1 MEEQPQ
7 MKKRYVTN
15 LLSILAA
22 VIGICTLINV
32 NSARASDYY
41 IAQNGNDSNDGRS
54 STTPWL
60 SIGKINNG
68 SFNSGDTINLRG
80 GDVFQGCVTFN
91 AVNVVSSQN
100 ASPIRVLNY
109 GSGAATLASNCPG
122 KIKAPNLGPRSAAL
136 TIDGISGFDW
146 NGPSIRGSDPT
157 TPTQYG
163 VVIENESSSVAASN
177 ITVEN
182 SDISGFMVPATAT
195 ADSSAE
201 VFVIGYSFRGICGP
215 LNNIRIL
222 NNKLHGATVMSN
234 DDSGITGFGCG
245 QNITN
250 ALYQGNQIFDI
261 GGRAIAP
268 NGTSG
273 NGIILNNVN
282 GGIEQYN
289 VAYDDGANATNC
301 GGPGGIWTY
310 ASNNIL
316 IQFNEV
322 YRMQPLPAFKS
333 GCDWAAFDI
342 DANVTNSVVQ
352 YNYSHDNAGPG
363 LLAYTAGS
371 TKNWYNNVF
380 RFNIS
385 QNDNTLILDGG
396 GSIALS
402 PGSNLYVYNNTIYRS
417 GTSPAQNPP
426 SCWSTGYNGAY
437 VAPVIIANNICVNAS
452 TDRWNRTRMVDGS
465 NGATGLNAITMVAND
480 YYNSG
485 SGSTNYMWGT
495 NSYANLVGF
504 QTGTWQEAHSV
515 AINPVIVNAGGGTTL
530 GSTTGPQPG
539 PTAYNLGVGSPVIGA
554 GVNLAGPPYNLV
566 AGSRDYFANP
576 VPNISVAGFNMGA
589 QN

>member
-1 MEEQPQ
+1 
-7 MKKRYVTN
+7 MKTLLVTT
-15 LLSILAA
+15 LLSIAA
-22 VIGICTLINV
+22 SLVACTLIDV
-32 NSARASDYY
+32 HSAYASDYY
-41 IAQNGNDSNDGRS
+41 ISQAGNDANDGRS
-54 STTPWL
+54 LLTPWL
-60 SIGKINNG
+60 SINKVNSGLFNG
-68 SFNSGDTINLRG
+68 GDTINLRG
-80 GDVFQGCVTFN
+80 GDVFQGCVAFN
-91 AVNVVSSQN
+91 AVNVVSSQS

-146 NGPSIRGSDPT
+146 NGPAIRGSDPT

-163 VVIENESSSVAASN
+163 VVIENESSAVPASN

-182 SDISGFMVPATAT
+182 SDISGFMVPTTAT

-201 VFVIGYSFRGICGP
+201 VLVLGYSLRGACGP
-215 LNNIRIL
+215 LTNVRIL

-234 DDSGITGFGCG
+234 DDSGITGYGCG

-250 ALYQGNQIFDI
+250 ALYQGNQIYFM
-261 GGRAIAP
+261 GGRTTAP

-273 NGIILNNVN
+273 NGMILNNVN

-289 VAYDDGANATNC
+289 VVSDNGSNTTNC

-333 GCDWAAFDI
+333 GCDWAAFDL
-342 DANVTNSVVQ
+342 DANVTNSIVQ
-352 YNYSHDNAGPG
+352 YNYSHDNAGPA
-363 LLAYTAGS
+363 LLAYTGGS
-371 TKNWYNNVF
+371 IANWYNNVF

-396 GSIALS
+396 GSIALNPAS
-402 PGSNLYVYNNTIYRS
+402 SLYVYNNTIYRS

-437 VAPVIIANNICVNAS
+437 AAPVDHRQQYLRELL
-452 TDRWNRTRMVDGS
+452 DRSMEPDPYGRRLERGNRPQYHHDGRER
-465 NGATGLNAITMVAND
+465 L
-480 YYNSG
+480 
-485 SGSTNYMWGT
+485 
-495 NSYANLVGF
+495 L
-504 QTGTWQEAHSV
+504 
-515 AINPVIVNAGGGTTL
+515 
-530 GSTTGPQPG
+530 
-539 PTAYNLGVGSPVIGA
+539 
-554 GVNLAGPPYNLV
+554 
-566 AGSRDYFANP
+566 
-576 VPNISVAGFNMGA
+576 
-589 QN
+589 